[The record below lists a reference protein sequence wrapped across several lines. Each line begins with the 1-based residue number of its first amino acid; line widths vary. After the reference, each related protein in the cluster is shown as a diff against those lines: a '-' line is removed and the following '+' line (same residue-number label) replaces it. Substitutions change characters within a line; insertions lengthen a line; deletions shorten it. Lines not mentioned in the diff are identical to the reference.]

1 MTFYVRTTQ
10 TGWYYNGRSAPTKYP
25 VKSWPTER
33 GARGQA
39 TRLNK
44 LLVGVGDLSQWVAF
58 SKADYD
64 ALPVKMVERKNLM
77 TGELYMEAENTPAFM
92 SPSREAYWSA

>member
-1 MTFYVRTTQ
+1 MTFYVRNTQ
-10 TGWYYNGRSAPTKYP
+10 TGWYHNGLSAATKYP

-39 TRLNK
+39 SRLNK
-44 LLVGVGDLSQWVAF
+44 LLIGAGSVAQWAAF

-64 ALPVKMVERKNLM
+64 ALPVKMVERINLM
-77 TGELYMEAENTPAFM
+77 TKEPYMEAENTPNFM